1 MNKASFY
8 HFVLNERGAKNE
20 YGIFAEA
27 VFNDLMFPKDTSDFH
42 VISTYIEEYGSG
54 EMSLSIFDQLYEK
67 YTEWQKF

>member
-8 HFVLNERGAKNE
+8 HFILNERGAKNE
-20 YGIFAEA
+20 YSIFAEA
-27 VFNDLMFPKDTSDFH
+27 VFNDLMFPKYTSDFH

-54 EMSLSIFDQLYEK
+54 DMSLSIFDQLYEK